1 MTESQTQSV
10 RPPEGAR
17 VAPGG
22 TATAGS
28 AQGARVAPPPGGS
41 RSVGQ
46 LMKEIAEDVSTLVRA
61 EIDLAKQEL
70 GAALS
75 EKAKGAV
82 AIAIGGVL
90 GLLALM
96 YVTLAIRDAISLAL
110 PEWVA
115 DLITAL
121 ILAVIGLIG
130 AMIARKKLATPIK
143 ADLTKKTVKDD
154 VEFAKSLGKR

>member
-1 MTESQTQSV
+1 MAEGQTQDVRSPGGTRVGAESAQTV
-10 RPPEGAR
+10 RPPAGAR
-17 VAPGG
+17 VAPGSG
-22 TATAGS
+22 A
-28 AQGARVAPPPGGS
+28 AQ
-41 RSVGQ
+41 SVGQ
-46 LMKEIAEDVSTLVRA
+46 LVKGITEDVSALVRA

-70 GAALS
+70 GAAVT
-75 EKAKGAV
+75 EKVKGAV
-82 AIAIGGVL
+82 AIAIGGVM

-121 ILAVIGLIG
+121 LLGIVGLIG
-130 AMIARKKLATPIK
+130 ALFAKRKLATPIK
-143 ADLTKKTVKDD
+143 ADLTKKTIKDD